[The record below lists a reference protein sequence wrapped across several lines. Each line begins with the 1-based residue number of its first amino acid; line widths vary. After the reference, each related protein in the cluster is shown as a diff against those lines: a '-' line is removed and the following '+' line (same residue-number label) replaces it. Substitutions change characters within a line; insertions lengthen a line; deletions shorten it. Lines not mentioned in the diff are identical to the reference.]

1 MPEDFG
7 GTTISRMAN
16 SDQVISHA
24 KFGLDQLSARNSQ
37 CEFEPLYRHLTRLR
51 ISEDRTL

>member
-7 GTTISRMAN
+7 GTTISPMTN
-16 SDQVISHA
+16 SAQVISHVRL
-24 KFGLDQLSARNSQ
+24 GLDQLSARNAQ
-37 CEFEPLYRHLTRLR
+37 YEFEHLCWHLTRLR